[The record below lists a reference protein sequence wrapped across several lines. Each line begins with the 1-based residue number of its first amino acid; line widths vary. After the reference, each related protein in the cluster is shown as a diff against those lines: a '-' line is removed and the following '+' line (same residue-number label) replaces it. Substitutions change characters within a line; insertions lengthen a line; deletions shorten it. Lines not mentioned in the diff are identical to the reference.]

1 LILEVAQF
9 FKSWQNPR
17 VMAGWLTII
26 KSIGAYVAGWGISV
40 FIAWLGLSQ
49 LWRWYTTGELLASF
63 RGGDHLSRWQLI
75 TYESHPFNFI
85 SLLAI
90 NVLTA
95 AVGLALCAGQYLII
109 RKWWRNKPK
118 STHE

>member
-1 LILEVAQF
+1 MA
-9 FKSWQNPR
+9 KPR

-26 KSIGAYVAGWGISV
+26 KSIAGYVTGWGVSV
-40 FIAWLGLSQ
+40 FIAWHGLSQ
-49 LWRWYTTGELLASF
+49 LWRWYTTGELLATF
-63 RGGDHLSRWQLI
+63 RGMDNGTKWQLI
-75 TYESHPFNFI
+75 TYESHPLNFV

-90 NVLTA
+90 SVLTA